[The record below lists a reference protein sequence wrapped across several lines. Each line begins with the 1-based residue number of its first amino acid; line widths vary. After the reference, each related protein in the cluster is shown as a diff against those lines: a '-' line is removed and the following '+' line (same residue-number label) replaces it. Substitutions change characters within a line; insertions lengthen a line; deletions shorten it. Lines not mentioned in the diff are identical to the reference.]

1 MSWRPPGSTKAGCNV
16 VLIGCLPN
24 QLFQFMREYLFHL
37 SKKKIKKETNK
48 QQQQK
53 DYPLHHSH
61 KGQTMHQLMTF
72 FRPRFV
78 SDVLA
83 LHLARAHP
91 EFHSQ
96 SFLQTALSDKI
107 DGEECPIVGQN

>member
-1 MSWRPPGSTKAGCNV
+1 
-16 VLIGCLPN
+16 
-24 QLFQFMREYLFHL
+24 MRGHLFHL
-37 SKKKIKKETNK
+37 SKKKIKKETNNNK
-48 QQQQK
+48 KK
-53 DYPLHHSH
+53 DYPQHDSH

-96 SFLQTALSDKI
+96 SFLQTELSNKI
-107 DGEECPIVGQN
+107 DGEECLIVGQN